1 MGSFAGHG
9 RERTLAVSVLPMR
22 LLLLLSALFTALAG
36 ITGTRAEAQ
45 PVQASALAS
54 ASIAAA
60 VATPSAAIR
69 FAMPSFG
76 RVPPAM
82 PALPRLVG
90 AAAAR
95 LLYAER
101 RRE

>member
-1 MGSFAGHG
+1 
-9 RERTLAVSVLPMR
+9 MR

-36 ITGTRAEAQ
+36 ITGTRADAQ
-45 PVQASALAS
+45 PVQASALA
-54 ASIAAA
+54 ATPAAIAARA
-60 VATPSAAIR
+60 PTTALR
-69 FAMPSFG
+69 FVTASFG

-82 PALPRLVG
+82 PALPRLTG
-90 AAAAR
+90 AAASR